1 LPHYGNGDEET
12 DAYAHGL
19 MQRLSDLFR
28 DESIAGTHFC
38 MPGTF
43 SYISHATL
51 GSATGATF
59 DGRRNGKSLSDGCCP
74 VQGRDTHGPT
84 ALIRSLTGWDQT
96 AFLGGMVINLKFSK
110 SLFTPLKKQTL
121 IDIIGAF
128 IHRGGIEMQINCVD
142 KKTLEDACIHPEA
155 HRDLIVRIGGYSD
168 YFVKL
173 SPTLKAEIIERTEY

>member
-1 LPHYGNGDEET
+1 
-12 DAYAHGL
+12 
-19 MQRLSDLFR
+19 M
-28 DESIAGTHFC
+28 
-38 MPGTF
+38 
-43 SYISHATL
+43 
-51 GSATGATF
+51 
-59 DGRRNGKSLSDGCCP
+59 
-74 VQGRDTHGPT
+74 
-84 ALIRSLTGWDQT
+84 
-96 AFLGGMVINLKFSK
+96 INVKFSK

-121 IDIIGAF
+121 IDIIGTF